1 MKTNR
6 FFIILAALVLLMTS
20 CSNRDERML
29 TIINEDGSCSREM
42 SFHPYKEQVQAS
54 INEPIEINGM
64 YYNTDWERTW
74 SVIGDSVQHA
84 CPMTQQ
90 QWDSLQNVF
99 ADQNVPDKILMHFKR
114 HYQNVGEMS
123 DSLTQAVRHLF
134 KATASLDKHFKW
146 FYTDYTYKETL
157 AITDINQIFPVSLDR
172 FVSADSASYW
182 FTGEPNLAAGLTGA
196 EQKEMLDDIE
206 ARISHWLNA
215 CTMSF
220 IYAQVWLR
228 YNKIENPPVSKEQFL
243 ALKDS
248 IVMSPAVR
256 NMDLFKSLSQV
267 SNILKD
273 FYQSD
278 AYTPLLSDS
287 TKWER
292 MLETKYKSYH
302 NLVTMKPM
310 LDYVMPG
317 KVIDAGNG
325 MVESNVV
332 RYRFSGERL
341 IPHPYNV
348 TITSRVTNVWA
359 FIVTFLVIVLA
370 VGSFFI
376 RKYKGGNIKR

>member
-1 MKTNR
+1 MKANR
-6 FFIILAALVLLMTS
+6 ILFILAAMMLMMTS
-20 CSNRDERML
+20 CINRDERML
-29 TIINEDGSCSREM
+29 TIINEDGSCSREI
-42 SFHPYKEQVQAS
+42 SFHPHKEQVQAS
-54 INEPIEINGM
+54 INKPIEINGM

-74 SVIGDSVQHA
+74 SVMGDSIQHA
-84 CPMTQQ
+84 CPMTEQ

-114 HYQNVGEMS
+114 NYQNVSEMS

-157 AITDINQIFPVSLDR
+157 ASTDLNQIFPVPLDR
-172 FVSADSASYW
+172 FVSAGSASYW

-196 EQKEMLDDIE
+196 EQKEMLDEIE
-206 ARISHWLNA
+206 TRISQWFCA
-215 CTMSF
+215 CTMSN
-220 IYAQVWLR
+220 IYAHVWKN
-228 YNKIENPPVSKEQFL
+228 YDEVKNPPVSEEQFW

-248 IVMSPAVR
+248 VIMSPAVR
-256 NMDLFKSLSQV
+256 NLNLFGNINQV

-278 AYTPLLSDS
+278 AYTPMFSDS
-287 TKWER
+287 TRWER
-292 MLETKYKSYH
+292 LLEIKYKDYER
-302 NLVTMKPM
+302 LVTMKPM
-310 LDYVMPG
+310 LEYMMPG

-325 MVESNVV
+325 VVEGNVV

-341 IPHPYNV
+341 IPHPFDV

-359 FIVTFLVIVLA
+359 FVVTALVILLA
-370 VGSFFI
+370 IGCLFYRHI
-376 RKYKGGNIKR
+376 RIRIS

>member
-6 FFIILAALVLLMTS
+6 ILTIVAVAALLLTS
-20 CSNRDERML
+20 CNNQDERML

-42 SFHPYKEQVQAS
+42 SFHPFQEDVMAPLNKTIQTH
-54 INEPIEINGM
+54 GL

-74 SVIGDSVQHA
+74 SVMGDSIQHA

-99 ADQNVPDKILMHFKR
+99 PDQNVPEKILMHLKR
-114 HYQNVGEMS
+114 QYQNVNEMS

-134 KATASLDKHFKW
+134 KATASLDKRFKW

-157 AITDINQIFPVSLDR
+157 TITNIEQIFPIPLDR
-172 FVSADSASYW
+172 FVSADTASYW

-196 EQKEMLDDIE
+196 EQKELLDGIE
-206 ARISHWLNA
+206 AQISHWLNA

-220 IYAQVWLR
+220 VYAHVWGH
-228 YNKIENPPVSKEQFL
+228 YSKVKNPPVSREQFL
-243 ALKDS
+243 DLKDS
-248 IVMSPAVR
+248 IVMSPAVAK
-256 NMDLFKSLSQV
+256 MDLFDNIVQI
-267 SNILKD
+267 SNIIKD

-278 AYTPLLSDS
+278 AYTPLFSDS
-287 TKWER
+287 TIWER
-292 MLETKYKSYH
+292 LLEIKYKSYG
-302 NLVTMKPM
+302 NLVSMKPM

-325 MVESNVV
+325 VVEGDVV
-332 RYRFSGERL
+332 HYKFSGERL

-359 FIVTFLVIVLA
+359 FVVTALVILLA
-370 VGSFFI
+370 IGCMFY
-376 RKYKGGNIKR
+376 RRIKKMIS

>member
-29 TIINEDGSCSREM
+29 TIINEDGTCSREM

-74 SVIGDSVQHA
+74 SIMGDSVQHA
-84 CPMTQQ
+84 CPMTEQ

-146 FYTDYTYKETL
+146 FYTDYTYKEML

-196 EQKEMLDDIE
+196 E
-206 ARISHWLNA
+206 
-215 CTMSF
+215 
-220 IYAQVWLR
+220 
-228 YNKIENPPVSKEQFL
+228 
-243 ALKDS
+243 
-248 IVMSPAVR
+248 
-256 NMDLFKSLSQV
+256 
-267 SNILKD
+267 
-273 FYQSD
+273 
-278 AYTPLLSDS
+278 
-287 TKWER
+287 
-292 MLETKYKSYH
+292 
-302 NLVTMKPM
+302 
-310 LDYVMPG
+310 
-317 KVIDAGNG
+317 
-325 MVESNVV
+325 
-332 RYRFSGERL
+332 
-341 IPHPYNV
+341 
-348 TITSRVTNVWA
+348 
-359 FIVTFLVIVLA
+359 
-370 VGSFFI
+370 
-376 RKYKGGNIKR
+376 

>member
-6 FFIILAALVLLMTS
+6 ILTIVAAMVLLMSS
-20 CSNRDERML
+20 CSNQDERML

-42 SFHPYKEQVQAS
+42 SFHPVQEDVMAPL
-54 INEPIEINGM
+54 NKPIQNNGL

-74 SVIGDSVQHA
+74 SVMGDSIQHA

-99 ADQNVPDKILMHFKR
+99 SDQNVPDKILMHLKR
-114 HYQNVGEMS
+114 QYQNVNEMS

-157 AITDINQIFPVSLDR
+157 ASTEINQIFPVSLDR
-172 FVSADSASYW
+172 FINADTASYW

-196 EQKEMLDDIE
+196 EQKELLDGIE
-206 ARISHWLNA
+206 ANISHWLNA

-220 IYAQVWLR
+220 VYAHVLGH
-228 YNKIENPPVSKEQFL
+228 YSKVKNPPVSREQFL
-243 ALKDS
+243 DLKDS

-256 NMDLFKSLSQV
+256 DLNLFGNISQI

-278 AYTPLLSDS
+278 AYTPLFSDS
-287 TKWER
+287 TRWER
-292 MLETKYKSYH
+292 LLEIKYENYE

-317 KVIDAGNG
+317 KIIDAGNG
-325 MVESNVV
+325 VVEGNVV

-341 IPHPYNV
+341 IPHPYDV
-348 TITSRVTNVWA
+348 AITSRVTNVWA
-359 FIVTFLVIVLA
+359 FIVTFLVIILA
-370 VGSFFI
+370 VGSFFYI
-376 RKYKGGNIKR
+376 QK

>member
-6 FFIILAALVLLMTS
+6 ILTIVAAAALLLTS
-20 CSNRDERML
+20 CNNRDERML

-42 SFHPYKEQVQAS
+42 SFHPFQEDVTAPLNKTIQTH
-54 INEPIEINGM
+54 GL

-74 SVIGDSVQHA
+74 SVMGDSIQHA

-99 ADQNVPDKILMHFKR
+99 SDQNVPEKILMHLKR
-114 HYQNVGEMS
+114 HYQNINEMS
-123 DSLTQAVRHLF
+123 DSLTQAVRQLF

-157 AITDINQIFPVSLDR
+157 ASTDLNQIFPVPLDR
-172 FVSADSASYW
+172 FINADSASYW

-196 EQKEMLDDIE
+196 EQKEMLDEIE
-206 ARISHWLNA
+206 TRISQWFCA
-215 CTMSF
+215 CTMSN
-220 IYAQVWLR
+220 IYAHVWKN
-228 YNKIENPPVSKEQFL
+228 YDEVKNPPVSEEQFW

-248 IVMSPAVR
+248 LIMSPAVR
-256 NMDLFKSLSQV
+256 DLNLFG
-267 SNILKD
+267 N
-273 FYQSD
+273 
-278 AYTPLLSDS
+278 AYTPLFSDS
-287 TKWER
+287 TRWER
-292 MLETKYKSYH
+292 LLEIKYENYE

-317 KVIDAGNG
+317 KVIDAGKG
-325 MVESNVV
+325 VVEGNVV

-341 IPHPYNV
+341 IPHPYDV

-359 FIVTFLVIVLA
+359 FVITALVILLA
-370 VGSFFI
+370 IGCMFY
-376 RKYKGGNIKR
+376 RRIKKMIS

>member
-6 FFIILAALVLLMTS
+6 ILTIVAAAALLLTS
-20 CSNRDERML
+20 CNNRDERML

-42 SFHPYKEQVQAS
+42 SFHPVQEDVTAPLNKT
-54 INEPIEINGM
+54 IQTHGL

-74 SVIGDSVQHA
+74 SVMGDSIQHA

-99 ADQNVPDKILMHFKR
+99 SDQNVPEKILMHVKR
-114 HYQNVGEMS
+114 QYQNVNEMS

-134 KATASLDKHFKW
+134 KATASFDKHFKW

-157 AITDINQIFPVSLDR
+157 AITDINQIFPVPLDR
-172 FVSADSASYW
+172 FVNADSASYW
-182 FTGEPNLAAGLTGA
+182 FTGEPNLAEGLTGA

-220 IYAQVWLR
+220 VYAQVWLH
-228 YNKIENPPVSKEQFL
+228 YNDVKNPPVSKEQYI

-256 NMDLFKSLSQV
+256 NMDLFNSISQI
-267 SNILKD
+267 SNIIKD

-278 AYTPLLSDS
+278 AYTPLFSDS

-292 MLETKYKSYH
+292 MLETKYKSFN
-302 NLVTMKPM
+302 NLATMKPM

-317 KVIDAGNG
+317 KVIDAGKG
-325 MVESNVV
+325 VVDGNVV

-359 FIVTFLVIVLA
+359 FVVTALVILLA
-370 VGSFFI
+370 IGCLFYRRI
-376 RKYKGGNIKR
+376 RIRIF

>member
-1 MKTNR
+1 
-6 FFIILAALVLLMTS
+6 MT
-20 CSNRDERML
+20 E
-29 TIINEDGSCSREM
+29 
-42 SFHPYKEQVQAS
+42 
-54 INEPIEINGM
+54 
-64 YYNTDWERTW
+64 
-74 SVIGDSVQHA
+74 
-84 CPMTQQ
+84 Q

-182 FTGEPNLAAGLTGA
+182 FTGEPNLTAGLTGA

-206 ARISHWLNA
+206 ARISQWFCA
-215 CTMSF
+215 CTISN
-220 IYAQVWLR
+220 IYAHVWQN
-228 YNKIENPPVSKEQFL
+228 YDEVKNPPVSKEQFW

-248 IVMSPAVR
+248 LIMSPAVR
-256 NMDLFKSLSQV
+256 DLNLFGNISQV

-278 AYTPLLSDS
+278 AYTPLFSDS
-287 TKWER
+287 TRWER
-292 MLETKYKSYH
+292 LLEIKYENYE
-302 NLVTMKPM
+302 NLVRMKPT

-325 MVESNVV
+325 VVEDNVV
-332 RYRFSGERL
+332 QYKFSGERL

-359 FIVTFLVIVLA
+359 FIVTFLVILLA
-370 VGSFFI
+370 IGSFFY
-376 RKYKGGNIKR
+376 RKKR

>member
-90 QWDSLQNVF
+90 QWDSLMNVWSK
-99 ADQNVPDKILMHFKR
+99 QDKPQTGLMHVKR
-114 HYQNVGEMS
+114 QYQNVSEMS

-325 MVESNVV
+325 VVESNVV

-359 FIVTFLVIVLA
+359 FIVTFLVIILA
-370 VGSFFI
+370 VGSFFYI
-376 RKYKGGNIKR
+376 SKRNK